1 MQSRGELQIDPV
13 DLAGDTFA
21 GEIELVV
28 PFTEPET
35 TRTVLRRAEVL
46 TAGLNAR
53 ISLVAIHALPY
64 PSPFVCPTATHAF
77 LVEQLLEL
85 AHSCSTPVA
94 LQVVLARSRE
104 DGFRHALKPEAT
116 VLLGTH
122 RHIWR
127 TSEERLAKM
136 LVDDG
141 HKVVLLH
148 VD

>member
-1 MQSRGELQIDPV
+1 MQTHGELQIDPI

-28 PFTEPET
+28 PYTDSAT
-35 TRTVLRRAEVL
+35 TRAVLARAQAL

-64 PSPFVCPTATHAF
+64 PSPFTCPTATHAF
-77 LVEQLLEL
+77 LVDTLLALAAECQL
-85 AHSCSTPVA
+85 PVSS
-94 LQVVLARSRE
+94 QVVLARSRE
-104 DGFRHALKPEAT
+104 DGFRYALKPEAT
-116 VLLGTH
+116 VLVGTH
-122 RHIWR
+122 RHFWR
-127 TSEERLAKM
+127 TAEERLAKM
-136 LVDDG
+136 LVSDG

>member
-1 MQSRGELQIDPV
+1 MTTRGELQIDPT

-28 PFTEPET
+28 PYTDLET
-35 TRTVLRRAEVL
+35 TRTVLNRAVAL

-53 ISLVAIHALPY
+53 IFLVAIHALPY
-64 PSPFVCPTATHAF
+64 PSPFVCPTAVHAF
-77 LVEQLLEL
+77 LVAQLLDL
-85 AHSCSTPVA
+85 AQGCSVPVA
-94 LQVVLARSRE
+94 LQVVLARTRE

-122 RHIWR
+122 RHFWR
-127 TSEERLAKM
+127 TSEERLARM
-136 LVDDG
+136 LVNDG

-148 VD
+148 VN